1 MQLRKDYKIPV
12 LAHNLRGY
20 DGHIIAAALKHV
32 QRADHKLGV
41 IGQGMEKYLQVYLF
55 RRGGHTVF

>member
-1 MQLRKDYKIPV
+1 V

-32 QRADHKLGV
+32 QRADHMLGV
-41 IGQGMEKYLQVYLF
+41 IGQGIEKYLQV
-55 RRGGHTVF
+55 